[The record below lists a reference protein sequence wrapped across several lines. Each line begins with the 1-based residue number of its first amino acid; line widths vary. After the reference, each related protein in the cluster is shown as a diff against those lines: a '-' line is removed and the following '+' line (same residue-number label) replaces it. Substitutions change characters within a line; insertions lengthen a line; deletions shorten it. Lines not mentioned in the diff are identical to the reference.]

1 MSEKIY
7 IQEDGE
13 MREATPDEVS
23 QLLSDQET
31 FAIFKAEEEA
41 IRTSALSKLAELG
54 LTEEE
59 IAAL

>member
-13 MREATPDEVS
+13 MREATADEVS

-31 FAIFKAEEEA
+31 FATFKAEEEA
-41 IRTSALSKLAELG
+41 IRTSAFSKLAELG